1 MAKKKKK
8 QLNLEPV
15 SVQAGGRY
23 DNDMLNDIHHGS
35 DIHFT
40 MYVISNGYLL
50 SAFLRKR
57 NPSGDITGSMHEM
70 TYVPTLDEVPKTIA
84 ALRAAFIVK

>member
-8 QLNLEPV
+8 RLNLKPV
-15 SVQAGGRY
+15 PVQAASRH
-23 DNDMLNDIHHGS
+23 DDDMLNDIHHGS